1 MAPIVTQ
8 PVTENRNYLFYQLQQ
23 LRAIHK
29 QEKHGEFP
37 PDGAPAGLRMRR
49 TLRCID
55 WPIRMIDPRSVG
67 NVYIQTST
75 AGDVLGGVSSLQGRR
90 VGGGGRE
97 EGVSGRCSAGVSSV
111 AYISE
116 LLHRRTP
123 STGCLLLF
131 QVTVKLVSPVM
142 G

>member
-8 PVTENRNYLFYQLQQ
+8 PVTENRNYLIYQLQQ

-37 PDGAPAGLRMRR
+37 PDGAPVGLTMKR
-49 TLRCID
+49 TLRRID

-75 AGDVLGGVSSLQGRR
+75 AGDVLGVSAVYRA
-90 VGGGGRE
+90 GGGGRE
-97 EGVSGRCSAGVSSV
+97 KGVLGRCSAGVSSV

-123 STGCLLLF
+123 LTGCSVLI
-131 QVTVKLVSPVM
+131 QVTVKLVSPAM